1 MTALISDMLMFSGE
15 NPPKLHEI
23 VERLVRNSFKKKKNF
38 FMLIVGPP
46 GSGKSYTA
54 LKFAEA
60 VEPDFSPREQIIYV
74 PEQFKEI
81 FENLENSRKRVL
93 IFDEAH
99 VTIPSRRWFSFV
111 NLSINTIMSTFRQVK
126 QLAVFFVAPSQNM
139 IDKQLRS
146 LFEYYCVIHKE
157 LIPPGKPYVFGQLYE
172 VGLNYYDLR
181 DQNPYLRKLRIM
193 WNGKIYKVGE
203 MLIEPPSEKL
213 AKEYEEVSLQ
223 FKKNVLYEMTVKL
236 IGGGESAKGKGK

>member
-1 MTALISDMLMFSGE
+1 MLRFSGE
-15 NPPKLHEI
+15 KPPQLHEI
-23 VERLVRNSFKKKKNF
+23 VKRLVDTNFLKKKNF
-38 FMLIVGPP
+38 FMLIVGAP

-54 LKFAEA
+54 LKFAETI
-60 VEPDFSPREQIIYV
+60 EHNFSPREQIIYM

-99 VTIPSRRWFSFV
+99 VTMPSRRWFSFV

-146 LFEYYCVIHKE
+146 LFQYYCVVEKE
-157 LIPPGKPYVFGQLYE
+157 INQMRPYVFGQLYE

-203 MLIEPPSEKL
+203 MIIEPPSEKL
-213 AKEYEEVSLQ
+213 IKEYEEVSLQ

-236 IGGGESAKGKGK
+236 IGGGESAKGKRK